1 MNKFFDTI
9 QPLVVN
15 LCTKLIFLL
24 LIVNTNEVL
33 VRLGESTCQ
42 MLEYQELIDI
52 SIIVDES
59 TDSKTKY
66 VDIVSSMS
74 AEKNFLNSDC
84 SNR

>member
-1 MNKFFDTI
+1 
-9 QPLVVN
+9 
-15 LCTKLIFLL
+15 
-24 LIVNTNEVL
+24 
-33 VRLGESTCQ
+33 

-52 SIIVDES
+52 SIIVDKS